1 MEFDSEQL
9 IETLDSVARVQ
20 AARAELA
27 RAQGALDAN
36 LYGMWRAIKDPKKVA
51 AHLPP
56 AITSRTVRGAVL
68 RLAPRE
74 DFVQP
79 SLFDGTVPQ
88 SPKVELAA

>member
-27 RAQGALDAN
+27 RALSALDVN
-36 LYGMWRAIKDPKKVA
+36 LYGMWRTVKDPQTVA
-51 AHLPP
+51 AHLPRS
-56 AITSRTVRGAVL
+56 ITSRTLRGAVL

-79 SLFDGTVPQ
+79 SLFETAPQ
-88 SPKVELAA
+88 APGVELAA